1 MIQHR
6 DVISISISEGEEL
19 ILASDCSGGIGSKE
33 GDVVIAEP
41 ETVGYYCFRVAVMEC
56 LSVGA
61 TLKAVQILNFTS
73 SSAWE
78 RYYCGVKKGLSELNI
93 EDIPITGSSE
103 SNIVLHQSAL
113 GVTCI
118 GMRKKERPLTSCHNL
133 AHALI
138 GTPLVGNEVIT
149 NVASV
154 APLSLFMDCVQHSSI
169 IEILPVGSKGVF
181 HELSLLLGK
190 PLRREGVTSTQD
202 LYKSSG
208 PSTSFIISYKKEDE
222 QDVRELTRGHFH
234 SLHLSC

>member
-1 MIQHR
+1 MIQNR
-6 DVISISISEGEEL
+6 DVISISISDEEEL

-33 GDVVIAEP
+33 GDAVIVDP

-56 LSVGA
+56 LSAGA
-61 TLKAVQILNFTS
+61 ALKAVQLLNFTS
-73 SSAWE
+73 HSVWE
-78 RYYCGVKKGLSELNI
+78 KYYSGVTKGLRELNI

-103 SNIVLHQSAL
+103 SNIVLNQSAL

-118 GMRKKERPLTSCHNL
+118 GMRKKERPFTSCHNL

-149 NVASV
+149 NGASV
-154 APLSLFMDCVQHSSI
+154 APLSLFMDCIHHPSI
-169 IEILPVGSKGVF
+169 IDILPVGSKGVF
-181 HELSLLLGK
+181 HELCLLLGK
-190 PLRREGVTSTQD
+190 PLRREGVTSSQD
-202 LYKSSG
+202 LDKSSG

-222 QDVRELTRGHFH
+222 HDVRELTGRHFH